1 MKIRRTKTRYAA
13 IFDMDGV
20 IVDNH
25 HYHFLAWEAFCN
37 KYDIPFDHQ
46 SFLTHFGGTN
56 QEVMTA
62 LFGRELSAKELNDL
76 STEKE
81 KLYRDLYRPY
91 IQEVFGLRRFLE
103 ALVKSSVP
111 VAVATSGPYVN
122 VKFVLRELKL
132 EKYFKKLIYDTYVK
146 QCKPHPEVFLRAADM
161 LKVSP
166 DQCIVF
172 EDSLRGIEAGNRAG
186 MRVVGIATTN
196 KPEELRDTV
205 LTVNDFTELNLDII
219 NRLMNN
225 QN

>member
-132 EKYFKKLIYDTYVK
+132 EKYFNKLIYDTYVK

-196 KPEELRDTV
+196 KAEELRDTV